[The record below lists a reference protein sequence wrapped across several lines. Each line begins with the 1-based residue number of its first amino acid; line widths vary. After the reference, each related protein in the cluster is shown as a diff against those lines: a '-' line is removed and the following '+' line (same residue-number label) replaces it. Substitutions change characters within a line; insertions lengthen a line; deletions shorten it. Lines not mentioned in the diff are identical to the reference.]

1 MPRAIILYEI
11 DQSFGPNILAE
22 YYLKQGDKIPSS
34 ILKDFTEKH
43 VKKGYSDVTIV
54 NDNNRFYSNKLNS
67 DDLERE
73 NLFLSFILQEG
84 EDFLSI
90 KSIFEDIEQKIVQN
104 FSPDKKKMNDLLKE
118 ALNSILDLI
127 QKLQEPTIIKE
138 ILNER
143 TKGMLDNDQLQEAK
157 ELIDLGEEI
166 PEKLAEEVKVAEE
179 LLSNKLYRK
188 AKKSF
193 LKASELAALI
203 QEESIASFLEH
214 KGEQVGMYPDLIKER
229 ESIYREVE
237 KVTNEL
243 EDSNLDLYKILEEPV
258 DRLIAISNNFEE
270 VEKITTLT
278 NLKKFLKRSSQL
290 AKELEGMNKKIKDLI
305 PNI

>member
-166 PEKLAEEVKVAEE
+166 PEKLAEEVQVAEE
-179 LLSNKLYRK
+179 LLSNNLYRK

-193 LKASELAALI
+193 LKASEFS
-203 QEESIASFLEH
+203 EGFRSDPEMTKF
-214 KGEQVGMYPDLIKER
+214 
-229 ESIYREVE
+229 
-237 KVTNEL
+237 
-243 EDSNLDLYKILEEPV
+243 NLSKILARAEMP
-258 DRLIAISNNFEE
+258 
-270 VEKITTLT
+270 
-278 NLKKFLKRSSQL
+278 
-290 AKELEGMNKKIKDLI
+290 MPPI
-305 PNI
+305 PMK